1 MLLPEIMLVFL
12 AGLFLAGL
20 LLVELLLVELL
31 LVELFMVCSPKKMLD
46 LTFPTQVCSVV
57 RSWIFAVFPVVYWEN
72 GVLSLSDL
80 AVGAKLS
87 AWLEVADL

>member
-1 MLLPEIMLVFL
+1 MLF
-12 AGLFLAGL
+12 F
-20 LLVELLLVELL
+20 
-31 LVELFMVCSPKKMLD
+31 SK
-46 LTFPTQVCSVV
+46 TFPTQVCSVV